1 MQKQEL
7 LQSKNLTFPSK
18 KLKAVYNNFKTHLFM
33 HVFMHV
39 GIYLLRT

>member
-33 HVFMHV
+33 RVFMHV